1 MLISTAKVLGFLK
14 LNHPHNKFCCI
25 TNRFEEG
32 EERERGRGGEDSR
45 KLELGL
51 WHFHPGRFSVEY
63 VCVECGNVCVGVMVV
78 YVGRGFSPVCVNWTN
93 SIRHIIS
100 LDFIPI
106 FSDR

>member
-1 MLISTAKVLGFLK
+1 MLCSQLTLQKLLGFLSK

-25 TNRFEEG
+25 TNLFEEG

-45 KLELGL
+45 KLEHGS

-78 YVGRGFSPVCVNWTN
+78 YVGRGVSPLV
-93 SIRHIIS
+93 
-100 LDFIPI
+100 LDTLFH
-106 FSDR
+106 